1 MSRIRDLAELIARP
15 KDGRKC
21 CACHGT
27 GTSRVVRTGNT
38 TIPIMCAY
46 CAGRAD
52 MTGPFTAIERL
63 MILEP
68 AALELAELVLQ
79 ESKT

>member
-1 MSRIRDLAELIARP
+1 MSRIHDLAELILRP

-21 CACHGT
+21 CVCDGT

-38 TIPIMCAY
+38 TIPITCAY

-52 MTGPFTAIERL
+52 MSGPYTAIERL
-63 MILEP
+63 MIVEP
-68 AALELAELVLQ
+68 AALELAELVLK